1 MYFIMLLLPVINL
14 KTLALDYQYDVETLF
29 YTNAMRDRDSL
40 LSPWK
45 QTILARKKAVRCNMV
60 RSGSYNK
67 FWMYTQHIFPKW
79 RQSDRM
85 FWLAISSQS
94 YYNSPR

>member
-29 YTNAMRDRDSL
+29 YTNAMRDRDST

-45 QTILARKKAVRCNMV
+45 QTIFSQEKAVKCYIG
-60 RSGSYNK
+60 RSESYNK
-67 FWMYTQHIFPKW
+67 SKGILDVYSTRITEMAAK
-79 RQSDRM
+79 R
-85 FWLAISSQS
+85 
-94 YYNSPR
+94 